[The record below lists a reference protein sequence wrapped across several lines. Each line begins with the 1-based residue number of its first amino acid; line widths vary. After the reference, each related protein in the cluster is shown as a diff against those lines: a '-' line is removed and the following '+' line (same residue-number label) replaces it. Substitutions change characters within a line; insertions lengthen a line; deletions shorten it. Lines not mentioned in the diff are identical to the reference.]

1 VEAIGTVGAMY
12 DLPETLAW
20 SRELNNE
27 EIRQQAM
34 IAMAGRSQAND
45 PAITSEII
53 SEIAPG
59 VRRNQLIKG
68 LVKEIQDD
76 PERAFQWT
84 SVVDAPELRNHLC
97 SVGGRAHALP
107 FLISRTKILGS
118 VKTQTLCDLRDG
130 QITRPQESVHLF
142 HPNLLDHLVRGSDE
156 DVA

>member
-1 VEAIGTVGAMY
+1 MY
-12 DLPETLAW
+12 GLPETLAW

-84 SVVDAPELRNHLC
+84 SVVDAPELRTHLG
-97 SVGGRAHALP
+97 SVGGRAQALP
-107 FLISRTKILGS
+107 FLIGRTKILGS

-130 QITRPQESVHLF
+130 QITRP
-142 HPNLLDHLVRGSDE
+142 
-156 DVA
+156 